1 MYFKLINKNFKKTFQ
16 DYAIYFA
23 TLGISAGL
31 FFAFMSLT
39 SRNNSVLIDTPQ
51 YSFEMFQKIIKYA
64 TYIISLAFVV
74 LINYVNKHMLKKR
87 SREFSTY
94 MILGME
100 RSNVA
105 FLFFME
111 TLMIGV
117 LAVVVGSVVGTILSG
132 ALISLILISITN
144 SFKFHLGFY
153 PDTFVITLLFFTIVF
168 ILIGFM
174 NIRKLTKSKLIDLL
188 SNDKI
193 AEGKKISNMS
203 YILSTVVTVTC
214 FSCGFIIIKDF
225 FSMGRNYT
233 GNIPPVISNRFQTVL
248 FISLILG
255 VFSDYYSISYIIIL
269 VKNKLTN
276 FKYLNLNLILLN
288 NLYSKISSNAK
299 VMATVIIAIVISV
312 AGFMLAPVLAEVSEG
327 YLDYRVPYDIII
339 NNQYNYIDKIEDIPE
354 IDYSFMDDILQ
365 DNDIEIEENC
375 QMEGY
380 FIWDDFKN
388 KETRKNKWDYPR
400 LAISISD
407 YNQMR
412 KMAGYE
418 PISLGNNEFVMHLDY
433 EMDKQEVLKSI
444 DASSESIKL
453 NDGTVLNLNPV
464 KIYNEPLTSYMFNFN
479 TDDVLVFPDEV
490 CKSLYIA
497 ITNYYANTKQPISY
511 NLCEKLE
518 MIIGQTF
525 KEKYSYLY
533 EKYEVKYSSDKDYRD
548 FIHPMRFKTKEIND
562 VTLGAT
568 SVRLVGIY
576 IGIIF
581 FIICLTV
588 LALQQLT
595 DSIENKEKFAVLNK
609 MGVDKENIFKLIT
622 KQITVYFGVPC
633 VFSILCSVMVLY
645 TFILRFGNKV
655 KVYIGSLQFIYNV
668 SIPMVLMVIILISYF
683 MATVYSYRH
692 NVKGIF
698 NSKHRL

>member
-16 DYAIYFA
+16 NYAIYFA
-23 TLGISAGL
+23 TLSISAGL

-39 SRNNSVLIDTPQ
+39 SRNNTILSDTPQ
-51 YSFEMFQKIIKYA
+51 YSFGMFQQIIKYA
-64 TYIISLAFVV
+64 TYSISLAFVV

-100 RSNVA
+100 QSNVA

-111 TLMIGV
+111 TLMVGI
-117 LAVVVGSVVGTILSG
+117 LAVIVGSVLGTILSG
-132 ALISLILISITN
+132 ALTSLILISITN

-174 NIRKLTKSKLIDLL
+174 NIRKLAKSKLIDLL
-188 SNDKI
+188 SDDKI
-193 AEGKKISNMS
+193 AEGKKISS
-203 YILSTVVTVTC
+203 IRYILSTVITVIC
-214 FSCGFIIIKDF
+214 FSCAFTIIKDF

-233 GNIPPVISNRFQTVL
+233 GNIPPDISNRFQTLL

-255 VFSDYYSISYIIIL
+255 VFSGYYSISYVIVL
-269 VKNKLTN
+269 VKKKLTS

-299 VMATVIIAIVISV
+299 VMTTVTIAIVIAV
-312 AGFMLAPVLAEVSEG
+312 AGFMLAPVLADISEG

-354 IDYSFMDDILQ
+354 IDYSFIDDILQ
-365 DNDIEIEENC
+365 EHDIEIEKSC

-407 YNQMR
+407 YNQIR
-412 KMAGYE
+412 KMSGYE
-418 PISLGNNEFVMHLDY
+418 PISLDDNEFVMHLDY
-433 EMDKQEVLKSI
+433 EMDKQQVLKSI
-444 DASSESIKL
+444 EASSKSIKL

-490 CKSLYIA
+490 CEGLHIA
-497 ITNYYANTKQPISY
+497 ITNYYANTKQPINY

-518 MIIGQTF
+518 MTIGQTF

-533 EKYEVKYSSDKDYRD
+533 DKYEVKYSSDKDYRD
-548 FIHPMRFKTKEIND
+548 FIHPIRFKTKEKND
-562 VTLGAT
+562 VMLGAV
-568 SVRLVGIY
+568 SVRLLGIY

-581 FIICLTV
+581 FIMCLTV

-609 MGVDKENIFKLIT
+609 MGVDKENIFKIIT
-622 KQITVYFGVPC
+622 KQVTIYFGVPC
-633 VFSILCSVMVLY
+633 VFSVLCSVMLLY

-655 KVYIGSLQFIYNV
+655 GVYIGNLQFIYNI
-668 SIPMVLMVIILISYF
+668 SIPMVLMAIILISYF
-683 MATVYSYRH
+683 MATIYSYRH
-692 NVKGIF
+692 NVRSIF
-698 NSKHRL
+698 NNKHRL